1 VNYWSPSEYYTQKN
15 KDDAGFLMF
24 WERVSENRTHKD
36 ITADIEL
43 IYYDE
48 NGNPIEF
55 NTSKT
60 FTVQYIEQ
68 AVSVNPYIIF

>member
-1 VNYWSPSEYYTQKN
+1 
-15 KDDAGFLMF
+15 MF
-24 WERVSENRTHKD
+24 WERVSENRTHKN

-43 IYYDE
+43 VYYDE
-48 NGNPIEF
+48 DGNPIEF

-68 AVSVNPYIIF
+68 VVSVNPYIILSLLLIATAVLLIL